1 MASRE
6 QRTAGGHANGGRA
19 VGAFHDHAAG
29 CQPVQVGGLH
39 DRLAVASRH
48 GGAMLVRLD
57 EEDVGA
63 CVLGHQACR
72 AA

>member
-6 QRTAGGHANGGRA
+6 QGTAGRHANRGRA
-19 VGAFHDHAAG
+19 VGAVHDHAAG
-29 CQPVQVGGLH
+29 CQPVQIGGLH
-39 DRLAVASRH
+39 DRVAVAAGH
-48 GGAMLVRLD
+48 GGAVLVRLD
-57 EEDVGA
+57 EEDVWA